1 MLSKDEMINEVRNN
15 LQNIPISS
23 ESIEDAIS
31 DENLEKSYELIQ
43 KHPNMMTL
51 EYYMRRT
58 ARLEREGK
66 LPERIGFV
74 GLLPKY
80 DRRHRNTK
88 DDSDSKEL

>member
-1 MLSKDEMINEVRNN
+1 MPSKDEMIKAVREY
-15 LQNIPISS
+15 LENIKVSDRV
-23 ESIEDAIS
+23 IEDEIS
-31 DENLEKSYELIQ
+31 DENLEASYELIR